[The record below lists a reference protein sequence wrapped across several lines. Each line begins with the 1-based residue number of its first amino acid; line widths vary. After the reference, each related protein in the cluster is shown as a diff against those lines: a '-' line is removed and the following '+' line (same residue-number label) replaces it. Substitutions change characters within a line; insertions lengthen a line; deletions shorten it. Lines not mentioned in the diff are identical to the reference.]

1 MLKVARTAKS
11 VLLTP
16 KGAQKLPSAI
26 ETGISGNEE
35 LAEVGEGG
43 EGGAERLDWSLQILN
58 KNLWA
63 SNFKRCLENY
73 TSSPHE
79 KDHLLE
85 LFPNTFSTF
94 YINK

>member
-35 LAEVGEGG
+35 LAEVRERGGKEGQ
-43 EGGAERLDWSLQILN
+43 RDLTDLR
-58 KNLWA
+58 K
-63 SNFKRCLENY
+63 F
-73 TSSPHE
+73 
-79 KDHLLE
+79 
-85 LFPNTFSTF
+85 
-94 YINK
+94 

>member
-43 EGGAERLDWSLQILN
+43 EGGAERLDWSWQILN
-58 KNLWA
+58 KNLRA

>member
-35 LAEVGEGG
+35 LAEVRERGG
-43 EGGAERLDWSLQILN
+43 EGGAERLD
-58 KNLWA
+58 
-63 SNFKRCLENY
+63 
-73 TSSPHE
+73 
-79 KDHLLE
+79 
-85 LFPNTFSTF
+85 
-94 YINK
+94 

>member
-43 EGGAERLDWSLQILN
+43 GGGRRGRE
-58 KNLWA
+58 
-63 SNFKRCLENY
+63 
-73 TSSPHE
+73 T
-79 KDHLLE
+79 
-85 LFPNTFSTF
+85 
-94 YINK
+94 

>member
-43 EGGAERLDWSLQILN
+43 GGEGGAERLD
-58 KNLWA
+58 
-63 SNFKRCLENY
+63 
-73 TSSPHE
+73 
-79 KDHLLE
+79 
-85 LFPNTFSTF
+85 
-94 YINK
+94 

>member
-1 MLKVARTAKS
+1 MHKNCSERHKLLRVAITAKS

-43 EGGAERLDWSLQILN
+43 GRRGRE
-58 KNLWA
+58 
-63 SNFKRCLENY
+63 
-73 TSSPHE
+73 P
-79 KDHLLE
+79 
-85 LFPNTFSTF
+85 
-94 YINK
+94 

>member
-35 LAEVGEGG
+35 LAEVRERGGG
-43 EGGAERLDWSLQILN
+43 EGGAERLD
-58 KNLWA
+58 
-63 SNFKRCLENY
+63 
-73 TSSPHE
+73 
-79 KDHLLE
+79 
-85 LFPNTFSTF
+85 
-94 YINK
+94 

>member
-43 EGGAERLDWSLQILN
+43 GGGRRGRETWLIL
-58 KNLWA
+58 A
-63 SNFKRCLENY
+63 NFKQKFASL
-73 TSSPHE
+73 
-79 KDHLLE
+79 
-85 LFPNTFSTF
+85 
-94 YINK
+94 

>member
-16 KGAQKLPSAI
+16 KDAQKLPSAI

-43 EGGAERLDWSLQILN
+43 GRRGRE
-58 KNLWA
+58 
-63 SNFKRCLENY
+63 
-73 TSSPHE
+73 T
-79 KDHLLE
+79 
-85 LFPNTFSTF
+85 
-94 YINK
+94 